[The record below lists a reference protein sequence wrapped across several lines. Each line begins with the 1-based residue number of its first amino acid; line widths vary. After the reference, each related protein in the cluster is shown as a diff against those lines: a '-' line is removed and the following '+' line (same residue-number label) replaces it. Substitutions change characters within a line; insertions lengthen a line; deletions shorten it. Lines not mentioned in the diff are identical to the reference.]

1 MTGWLAQT
9 ALRAAGPQ
17 AAAIEWIWWLMFWVC
32 TAVFVLVLAGLGL
45 ALRRARSGDHAR
57 PAYASLRGGVVAAT
71 AVTIL
76 TLFGLLFASVVTGR
90 AIASLP
96 QQDALAIEVTAYQ
109 WWWHATYADQS
120 PAQRVTTAN
129 ELHIPT
135 GRTILLLLDAGDVI
149 HSLWI
154 PNLHGKMD
162 LVPGRKN
169 TLWLRVDTPGIYR
182 GQCAE
187 YCGVQHAHM
196 ALTVVAESPG
206 EFDAWL
212 NSQRQIPQAP
222 STPEAQ
228 RGDALF
234 RSTTCVM
241 CHTVRG
247 RAAAARLGPDLTHV
261 ATRSTIAAATL
272 PNTRDNLLRWIADPQ
287 HIKPGNRMPS
297 SGLNAEDVQA
307 LVSYLETLR

>member
-17 AAAIEWIWWLMFWVC
+17 AAWIEWIWWLMFWVC
-32 TAVFVLVLAGLGL
+32 TAVFVLVLGALTLAVRRGRAGDE
-45 ALRRARSGDHAR
+45 SR
-57 PAYASLRGGVVAAT
+57 PSHASLRAGVAT
-71 AVTIL
+71 ATGVTIL

-96 QQDALAIEVTAYQ
+96 QQDALAIEVTGYQ
-109 WWWHATYADQS
+109 WWWDVVYADRNPS
-120 PAQRVTTAN
+120 QRVTTAN
-129 ELHIPT
+129 ELHVPT
-135 GRTILLLLDAGDVI
+135 GRTILLLLDSSDVI

-162 LVPGRKN
+162 LVPGRQN
-169 TLWLRVDTPGIYR
+169 ALWLKVDSPGIYR

-187 YCGVQHAHM
+187 YCGTQHARM
-196 ALTVVAESPG
+196 ALTVIAESPAD
-206 EFDAWL
+206 FDAWL
-212 NSQRQIPQAP
+212 NGQRQLPPLPA
-222 STPEAQ
+222 TPEQQ
-228 RGDALF
+228 RGQALF
-234 RSTTCVM
+234 RGTTCVM

-247 RAAAARLGPDLTHV
+247 TIAGARLGPDLTHV

-287 HIKPGNRMPS
+287 HVKPGSRMPS
-297 SGLNAEDVQA
+297 SDLSAADVQA
-307 LVSYLETLR
+307 IVSYLETLR